1 MNGSAASCHQLV
13 RQSVEE
19 LIERGD
25 EDFAQLAAEGIVEF
39 WTCEKCGEQF
49 YNELSSD
56 ARELAPS

>member
-1 MNGSAASCHQLV
+1 V